1 MALLSCIKIL
11 DYTFCNHVSVYGYHI
26 VYQLP
31 VIVLSKE
38 RSVTGTALFNLAKLQ
53 GQRVFDV
60 GSINTDRSVSMPIDS
75 SMLDC
80 YCC

>member
-1 MALLSCIKIL
+1 MGLLSCIKVL
-11 DYTFCNHVSVYGYHI
+11 DYTFCNHVSVSGYHI
-26 VYQLP
+26 VNQLP
-31 VIVLSKE
+31 VIALSKE
-38 RSVTGTALFNLAKLQ
+38 RSVTGTALFNVAKLQ

-60 GSINTDRSVSMPIDS
+60 GSIDTDMSVSMPVD